1 MSEQE
6 TSSLQ
11 QLMAGLAHELN
22 TPLGAIRSNRDV
34 LQKAISRLLDIL
46 ADDVV
51 DDSEIEQIRGLVR
64 TLDEVVEIDQV
75 AVDVIT
81 DLVASARNLW
91 HTDEAVKRRIDLH
104 KVLDSTLMLLGHEL
118 KHRIEIIKDY
128 GEVPA
133 VECFPAQLNQVFMNL
148 VLNASQAIADKGTI
162 TIRIR
167 SSGDFAVV
175 EVSDTGRGIAPA
187 DLERIFDVGFTTK
200 RTKSGMGLGLGISRN
215 IIERQ
220 GGRIEVEST
229 PGEGSTFRVLLP
241 YAAEDAATR

>member
-1 MSEQE
+1 MSEQGD
-6 TSSLQ
+6 SSLQ

-34 LQKAISRLLDIL
+34 LQRAISRLLDIL

-51 DDSEIEQIRGLVR
+51 DASEIEQIRGLVN

-81 DLVASARNLW
+81 DLVASARSLW
-91 HTDEAVKRRIDLH
+91 QTDEAVKRSVDLR
-104 KVLDSTLMLLGHEL
+104 KVLDSTLLLLGHEL
-118 KHRIEIIKDY
+118 KHRIEVVKEY
-128 GEVPA
+128 GDLPT
-133 VECFPAQLNQVFMNL
+133 VECLPGQMNQVFMNL
-148 VLNASQAIADKGTI
+148 ILNASQVIPEKGTI
-162 TIRIR
+162 TIRTR
-167 SSGDFAVV
+167 SSDGYAVV
-175 EVSDTGRGIAPA
+175 EISDSGPGIAPD

-200 RTKSGMGLGLGISRN
+200 QTKSGMGLGLGISKD

-229 PGEGSTFRVLLP
+229 PGEGATFRVLVP
-241 YAAEDAATR
+241 HAAESSAAR